1 MSAKFPETPSFTGYN
16 APMRVEC
23 DIRDL
28 EVVEGEVP
36 RELNGSFYRAT
47 HDPQF
52 PPYLGDDIYVNGDG
66 MISYFRFENGHVDF
80 KSRYVRTDRY
90 RAQEAAQRSLFG
102 VYRNRYTNDPS
113 RRRRRQRH
121 GEHHA
126 GLARP

>member
-1 MSAKFPETPSFTGYN
+1 MTDKFPDTPWFTGYM
-16 APMRVEC
+16 APSRVEA

-28 EVVEGEVP
+28 EVVEGKVP
-36 RELNGSFYRAT
+36 EDLSGTFYRAT

-66 MISYFRFENGHVDF
+66 MISMFRFENGHVDF

-90 RAQEAAQRSLFG
+90 VMQEKARRSLFG

-113 RRRRRQRH
+113 IGPNVDLGTANTTRRY
-121 GEHHA
+121 
-126 GLARP
+126 